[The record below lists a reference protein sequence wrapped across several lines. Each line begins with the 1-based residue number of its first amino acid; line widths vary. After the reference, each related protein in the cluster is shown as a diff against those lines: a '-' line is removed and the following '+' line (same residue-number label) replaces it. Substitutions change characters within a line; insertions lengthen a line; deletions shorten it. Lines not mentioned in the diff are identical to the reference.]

1 MYNNMDDN
9 NDNSSNEDTN
19 DSDKDTNNKNIMQ
32 IDNKFDITSNKKI
45 IEGLI

>member
-1 MYNNMDDN
+1 MDDN

-19 DSDKDTNNKNIMQ
+19 DKDIMQ